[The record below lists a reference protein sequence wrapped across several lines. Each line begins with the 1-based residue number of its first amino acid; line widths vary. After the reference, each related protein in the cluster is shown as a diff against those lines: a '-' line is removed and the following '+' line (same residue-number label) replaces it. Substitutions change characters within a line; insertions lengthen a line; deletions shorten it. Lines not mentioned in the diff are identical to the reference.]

1 MAKFAGSLR
10 KFPARA
16 SFFCYALGIMVGA
29 AVLASPICTADAE
42 APISP
47 VDALFTATSATCVT
61 GLTVR
66 STGNDFSWVGQLVI
80 LLLIQ
85 LGGIGI
91 ITITT
96 YITFSLGATRGLRS
110 RTAAAETIGVDA
122 PQPQLAALLRD
133 VLRFALTIEAVG
145 FGILFVRWLFQFPPH
160 QAAWY
165 ALFHSVSA
173 FCNAGFSLFDDNLV
187 SFQADP
193 VVLLTIAGLII
204 TGGLGFPVI
213 TDLHVNWHGTWREM
227 WDSLRLHTRLSL
239 LGTAVLLAGG
249 TLALLALE
257 WDNLLAEM
265 PWWQRLLTAFFQS
278 VTPRTAGFN
287 SVPVAHMT
295 TASLFLV
302 MLLMLIG
309 ACPCSTG
316 GGFKVSTFTVLVLRV
331 WALFRGRAYVS
342 VFRRTIPQAV
352 FGQATATVLVYT
364 VVVAL
369 AVMCVLGLE
378 ERFVGHIEAGGRFLD
393 TTFEVVSAAGTVGL
407 STGATTRLSTPGRL
421 IIVLVMFLG
430 RLGPISVF
438 AAVSQSER
446 YKGVQYVSEKPLIG

>member
-16 SFFCYALGIMVGA
+16 SFFCYALGILLGA
-29 AVLASPICTADAE
+29 AVLASPMCRAE
-42 APISP
+42 GRPPISP
-47 VDALFTATSATCVT
+47 VDALFTATSAICVT

-66 STGNDFSWVGQLVI
+66 STGNDFSWIGQVAI

-91 ITITT
+91 ITVTT
-96 YITFSLGATRGLRS
+96 YITFRIGAGRGLRS
-110 RTAAAETIGVDA
+110 RTAAAETIGVEA
-122 PQPQLAALLRD
+122 PQPQLAALLRE
-133 VLRFALTIEAVG
+133 VLRFSLTIEAIG
-145 FGILFVRWLFQFPPH
+145 FAILFVRWLFEFPPH

-173 FCNAGFSLFDDNLV
+173 FCNAGFSVFDDSLV
-187 SFQADP
+187 QFGADP

-213 TDLHVNWHGTWREM
+213 TDLHTNWHGTWRQM
-227 WDSLRLHTRLSL
+227 WDRLRLHTRLAL
-239 LGTAVLLAGG
+239 LGTSVLVIGG
-249 TLALLALE
+249 TLALIALE

-265 PWWQRLLTAFFQS
+265 PWWQRLLTAFFQA

-287 SVPVAHMT
+287 SVPVASMT

-302 MLLMLIG
+302 ILLMLIG

-316 GGFKVSTFTVLVLRV
+316 GGFKVSTVAVLVLRV
-331 WALFRGRAYVS
+331 WALFRGRSQVS
-342 VFRRTIPQAV
+342 VFRRTIPQVV

-378 ERFVGHIEAGGRFLD
+378 ERFVGHLEAGGRFLD

-407 STGATTRLSTPGRL
+407 STGATTRLSTPSRL

-446 YKGVQYVSEKPLIG
+446 YRDLQYVSEKPLIG